1 MTEER
6 LSPIGQSKTWTAR
19 KTLPVACAY
28 AAAHRWAA
36 REAGESSSP
45 IMTMPFV
52 IMIKGPVT
60 GFRCQIG
67 CCLDAGCR
75 TDRTRQVLAGCAESA
90 HWEHLQP
97 LPGNRLGAALADSVR
112 AILEPL

>member
-1 MTEER
+1 MTEEG

-19 KTLPVACAY
+19 KALPVACVY

-75 TDRTRQVLAGCAESA
+75 TDRTRRGTGRVCRVCSLGAPPAAARESA
-90 HWEHLQP
+90 RCSARRFRTSHP
-97 LPGNRLGAALADSVR
+97 
-112 AILEPL
+112 